1 MGVSGFLTRFMRRL
15 PFLTALALLLLVPA
29 ADAATRHVVRGRGF
43 GHGVGFSQYGAYGY
57 AQHAWRYRDILHH
70 YYTGTSIGRTSVGR
84 VRVLLQSSRSSVRF
98 RGASRLAG
106 VRALD
111 KRRTYT
117 VRPSGGLLGLYRA
130 GKLRGRYRMLRVYRK
145 GGSVRLLGGAMNGIR
160 NGRYH
165 GSLDLRPGASGGV
178 TAINRIKLDQYVLG
192 VVAGEMPSSWDME
205 ALKVQA
211 VAARTYAVAT
221 RKRGEAFDLYPDT
234 RSQVYK
240 GVAGE
245 TYASNKAVR
254 ATARQVVTADGSPI
268 VTYYFSTSGGET
280 ENVENSFL
288 GSAPLSWLVAVDDPY
303 DDISPRHTWRL
314 SFSTSR
320 MDAKLGRY
328 SPGTFQ
334 RIKVLRR
341 GVSPRIVRARVYAS
355 GGTRTISGP
364 TLRSRLDLYDTWA
377 SFTSVSTSQ
386 VRYRAAWASVLGR
399 ASLPL
404 SLHGTFTPAP
414 HDRRLAVERRRRGR
428 WVRVATVRAG
438 PGGRYAVNVPRRG
451 VYRVRAGSVAG
462 PAVRVS

>member
-1 MGVSGFLTRFMRRL
+1 MRRVL
-15 PFLTALALLLLVPA
+15 FLTALPFLLLAPA

-43 GHGVGFSQYGAYGY
+43 GHGVGMSQYGAFGY
-57 AQHAWRYRDILHH
+57 AQHAWSYGDILHH
-70 YYTGTSIGRTSVGR
+70 YYTGTSIRKTSVGR
-84 VRVLLQSSRSSVRF
+84 VRVLLQASRSSVRF

-117 VRPSGGLLGLYRA
+117 VRPSGGLLGLYRG
-130 GKLRGRYRMLRVYRK
+130 GKLKGRYRMLRVYRA
-145 GGSVRLLGGAMNGIR
+145 GSSVRLLGGAINGIR

-192 VVAGEMPSSWDME
+192 VVAGEMPSSWDAE
-205 ALKVQA
+205 ALKAQA

-221 RKRGEAFDLYPDT
+221 RKRDEVFDLYPDT

-245 TYASNKAVR
+245 TFASNAAVR
-254 ATARQVVTADGSPI
+254 ATARRVVTTADGAPI

-288 GSAPLSWLVAVDDPY
+288 GAAPLSWLIAVDDPY
-303 DDISPRHTWRL
+303 DGISPRHTWRL
-314 SFSTSR
+314 NFSTSR

-334 RIKVLRR
+334 KIEVLKR

-355 GGTRTISGP
+355 RGTRNITGP
-364 TLRSRLDLYDTWA
+364 TLRSRLGLYDTWA
-377 SFTSVSTSQ
+377 SFTTVSTSQ
-386 VRYRAAWASVLGR
+386 VHYGSAWTAVLATR
-399 ASLPL
+399 RLPL
-404 SLHGTFTPAP
+404 TLHGVFTPAP
-414 HDRRLAVERRRRGR
+414 RGGRLAVERRSRGHWRRVGTASTGR
-428 WVRVATVRAG
+428 
-438 PGGRYAVNVPRRG
+438 GGRYAVNVRRRG
-451 VYRVRAGSVAG
+451 LYRVRAGSVAG